1 MKPSFEELLLKIQSK
16 NDPELLL
23 KIQSENDPKH
33 MENSLRRSGIRNSIA
48 QRKLRKDRQ
57 NELSTPPLNFE
68 EEPLTTYN
76 LKNQEE
82 YELAKPLVDK
92 TVEEFKRKQEQRKK
106 AIEAEMNR
114 QTFRGV
120 DDIRR
125 YLTQNPK

>member
-1 MKPSFEELLLKIQSK
+1 MPCQEVNIVMKPSFEELLLKIQSK

-92 TVEEFKRKQEQRKK
+92 TVE
-106 AIEAEMNR
+106 
-114 QTFRGV
+114 
-120 DDIRR
+120 
-125 YLTQNPK
+125 

>member
-1 MKPSFEELLLKIQSK
+1 MKPSFEELLLKIQTE
-16 NDPELLL
+16 NDPE
-23 KIQSENDPKH
+23 H
-33 MENSLRRSGIRNSIA
+33 MEKSLKGSGIRNNIA

-106 AIEAEMNR
+106 EIEAEMNR